1 MTLKELLGDDYKDG
15 MTVEEIETALADKTF
30 VDPSTLP
37 KSVTKDVFDKTASE
51 LAKVKKELK
60 SLQEKYM
67 TDDEKLQAEI
77 KKAKEA
83 QTNYAKELAKL
94 TAKEIFVSAGLKEDD
109 YSPILEAVVT
119 EDSET
124 TKRRAQSM
132 VDLLVAQ
139 KEAVEKSVKAELL
152 KNTKRPPSGAG
163 GKTVTQKQFDEMGWR
178 ERTELKQKDP
188 ELFKQLSQIREE

>member
-1 MTLKELLGDDYKDG
+1 MTLKELLGDDYKDE

-60 SLQEKYM
+60 SLQEKSM
-67 TDDEKLQAEI
+67 TDEEKLQAEI
-77 KKAKEA
+77 EKAKETQA
-83 QTNYAKELAKL
+83 NYAKELAKL

-109 YSPILEAVVT
+109 YSPILEVVVT
-119 EDSET
+119 EDSEI
-124 TKRRAQSM
+124 TKSRAQSM
-132 VDLLVAQ
+132 VDLIVAQ

-152 KNTKRPPSGAG
+152 KSTKRPPGGAG